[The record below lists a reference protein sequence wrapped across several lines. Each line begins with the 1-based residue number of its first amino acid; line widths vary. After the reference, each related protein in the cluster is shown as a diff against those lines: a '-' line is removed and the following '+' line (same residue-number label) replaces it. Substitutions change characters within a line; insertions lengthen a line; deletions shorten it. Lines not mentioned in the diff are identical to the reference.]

1 VGLIRTDDPEC
12 KRCGFELDGSED
24 TCPRC
29 QFSPREKGLRVAM
42 GFLLLMVILMT
53 ITMIVPQYGL
63 WLVRFAAILFLLT
76 LVTFF
81 VSFLATPSRFGS
93 LFLRL

>member
-1 VGLIRTDDPEC
+1 MGLIRNDSPEC
-12 KRCGFELDGSED
+12 KRCEFELDGSED

-42 GFLLLMVILMT
+42 MFLMIVVVLMT
-53 ITMIVPQYGL
+53 ITMMIPQYGL
-63 WLVRFAAILFLLT
+63 WLVRFAVISFFLT
-76 LVTFF
+76 IVTFL
-81 VSFLATPSRFGS
+81 VSFMATPSRFGS